1 MHEPEIVLMKS
12 TIPSQFLGKR
22 AADWLIAHP
31 WIILVVWSYGVA
43 AAHLPFHGVSW
54 HYFVTAVHSSFS
66 SHPLSIFA
74 LHPELQMGPLTFVV
88 TAPFVLIIPGAA
100 GQFAAMSFMVAIGL
114 LAVREIRLIAADRL
128 DQRSWLVSSLL
139 IMAVWTELAIYW
151 GHLDDAFALYF
162 GLLGLRLIR
171 TGHPFGAAVALA
183 LSVDFKPWTAP
194 LVALLLLAP
203 PRRWIP
209 LGAVW
214 IALVAI
220 VWLPFFFGD
229 PSTAAALHFGI
240 KVDPAST
247 LHLFGVRDSTT
258 PPWVREAQIFGGFA
272 IAALAIWRRRWASV
286 FLIVIAVRLLLDP
299 GTKNYYD
306 AGLLVGAGV
315 LDVALSRIRVPVA
328 SIIAFTLVYLPSHLL
343 QHDPPVRGVIRT
355 VALLALIGIALVWPS
370 RRQDPL
376 DPDLR
381 EAPSP
386 SARGAVT

>member
-1 MHEPEIVLMKS
+1 MKS

-43 AAHLPFHGVSW
+43 AAHPPFHGVSW
-54 HYFVTAVHSSFS
+54 HYFVTAVHSFFS

-100 GQFAAMSFMVAIGL
+100 GQFAAMALMVAIGL
-114 LAVREIRLIAADRL
+114 LAVREIRSIAADRR

-139 IMAVWTELAIYW
+139 IMSVWTELAIYW

-162 GLLGLRLIR
+162 GLLGLRLVR
-171 TGHPFGAAVALA
+171 TVHPFGAAVALA

-220 VWLPFFFGD
+220 VWLPFFIGD

-240 KVDPAST
+240 RVDPAST
-247 LHLFGVRDSTT
+247 LHLLGVRDSTT

-272 IAALAIWRRRWASV
+272 LAALAVWRRRWASV

-343 QHDPPVRGVIRT
+343 QHDPPIRGVIRT
-355 VALLALIGIALVWPS
+355 VALLAVIGIALVWPS
-370 RRQDPL
+370 RRQNPL

-381 EAPSP
+381 KAPST
-386 SARGAVT
+386 SALGAVT